1 MKNNSY
7 KRHYGDREK
16 SHINSILVI
25 YGIIHFLTHEK
36 CYIHFFLLLLNQ
48 ITQTWLKTPKIYYLK
63 YLLEVPQQSELKS
76 KY

>member
-16 SHINSILVI
+16 SHINYILVI

-36 CYIHFFLLLLNQ
+36 CYIHFFFIAAKSNYPNLVKNTKNLL
-48 ITQTWLKTPKIYYLK
+48 
-63 YLLEVPQQSELKS
+63 SEIFVRS
-76 KY
+76 PTAV